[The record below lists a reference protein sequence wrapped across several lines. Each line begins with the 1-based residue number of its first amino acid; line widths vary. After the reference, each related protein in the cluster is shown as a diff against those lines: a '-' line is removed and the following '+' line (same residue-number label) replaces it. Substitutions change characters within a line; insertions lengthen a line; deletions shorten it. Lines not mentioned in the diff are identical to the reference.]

1 MRGII
6 KIVFF
11 FLYTFVVTQYFRFF
25 LGKLPKQITPIFSST
40 MINRYYDSN
49 IFSFIFI
56 TSLSARLVVFFF
68 SRAFLGFCLIVLFLF
83 LAFHRQ
89 HQVSFVHL
97 LNPLAFSI
105 PLTKPLT
112 VGNPFRWNNTFAVY
126 NSQQILSIYYSF
138 PFFSIRSATSGIF
151 YSSTEPTGFFNS
163 FDQAAN
169 GW

>member
-1 MRGII
+1 M
-6 KIVFF
+6 
-11 FLYTFVVTQYFRFF
+11 VTQYFLLF

-49 IFSFIFI
+49 IFSFFFF

-68 SRAFLGFCLIVLFLF
+68 SRAFLGLCLIVLFLF
-83 LAFHRQ
+83 LAFDRQ
-89 HQVSFVHL
+89 HQVSFVHI

-138 PFFSIRSATSGIF
+138 PFFSIRSATWGIF